1 MNDWIDICALNELPA
16 NAGLAARVGGRQL
29 ALFHL
34 PKTEQK
40 VFALAN
46 HDPKGGAS
54 VLSRGLLGDIGGEL
68 VVASPLYK
76 HHYRLRDGQ
85 CLEDEGVRVP
95 TWQVKVEG
103 GRVLAQIA
111 S

>member
-1 MNDWIDICALNELPA
+1 MNDWIDICDLHELPMS
-16 NAGLAARVGGRQL
+16 AGLAARVGGRQV

-40 VFALAN
+40 VFVLAN
-46 HDPKGGAS
+46 YDPKGRAN
-54 VLSRGLLGDIGGEL
+54 VLARGLLGDIGGEL

-85 CLEDEGVRVP
+85 CLEEP
-95 TWQVKVEG
+95 TPRTRGSTCGAPPVVQRLG
-103 GRVLAQIA
+103 
-111 S
+111 